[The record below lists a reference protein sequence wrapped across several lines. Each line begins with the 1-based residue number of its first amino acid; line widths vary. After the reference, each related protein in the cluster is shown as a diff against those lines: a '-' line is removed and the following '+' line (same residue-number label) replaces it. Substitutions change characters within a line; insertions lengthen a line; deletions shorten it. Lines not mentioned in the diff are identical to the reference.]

1 MHYAG
6 IDVLI
11 LTLQAFNFN
20 PNAKGETMA
29 IRHMISN
36 PVTILTPS
44 RDGRIWI
51 QYQDG
56 RKAEVEITELHA
68 DGDWQ
73 EINWAINGITA
84 NWQWTDEWM
93 GPNWHAQGTAA

>member
-1 MHYAG
+1 
-6 IDVLI
+6 
-11 LTLQAFNFN
+11 
-20 PNAKGETMA
+20 MA

-44 RDGRIWI
+44 KYGRIWI

-73 EINWAINGITA
+73 EINWVINGITA